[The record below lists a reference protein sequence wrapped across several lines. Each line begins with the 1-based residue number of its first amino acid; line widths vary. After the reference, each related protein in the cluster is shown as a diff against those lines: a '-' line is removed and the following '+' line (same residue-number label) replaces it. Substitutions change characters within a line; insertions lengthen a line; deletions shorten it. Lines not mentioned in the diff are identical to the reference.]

1 MLQTQDLLTIKVFEY
16 GARPAA
22 VCERLLQHRQPKLEA
37 MVKAFEIGGPWRAGR
52 GQAVL
57 RYRALWRECR
67 PWRSASGLDRIDAD
81 ACTAN
86 LREMSYAPDESAG
99 HRLPIGAVGNSVQ
112 AT

>member
-1 MLQTQDLLTIKVFEY
+1 MLQTLDLLTIKVFEY

-22 VCERLLQHRQPKLEA
+22 GMRAPPAASATKTGSDAEGVRDRGATARRTWSSGSSLPRFVERAPT
-37 MVKAFEIGGPWRAGR
+37 M
-52 GQAVL
+52 AV
-57 RYRALWRECR
+57 
-67 PWRSASGLDRIDAD
+67 ASGLDCIDA
-81 ACTAN
+81 AARTAN

>member
-1 MLQTQDLLTIKVFEY
+1 
-16 GARPAA
+16 
-22 VCERLLQHRQPKLEA
+22 
-37 MVKAFEIGGPWRAGR
+37 MVKAFEIGGHGAQDVVERFFVTALR
-52 GQAVL
+52 GGGADHAV
-57 RYRALWRECR
+57 
-67 PWRSASGLDRIDAD
+67 ASGLDCIDAA